1 MLSSHFHAVVVSV
14 GTIAV
19 LIFYPEFI
27 SQPITFWNSAGANV
41 LKFSVGYFAY
51 DLLVTIRSTI
61 HSRNMQTF
69 YIVHHAI
76 GGAALTYVLA
86 HKRCAGTAL
95 QCLLMEVNS
104 VVTQRRSALLYCGK
118 HNTKE
123 YVIVKYTN
131 ILTII
136 LFRLCWQ
143 LKTMNAIWHLPV
155 KQYSAPDAKV
165 ALGICGVFLF
175 LNSGILTFVIRS
187 DLIVHGSVKKD
198 LQILCS

>member
-1 MLSSHFHAVVVSV
+1 MFAFIHDIVVPLLPKPKALLPGKLEPYNEMLSSHFHAVVVSV

-19 LIFYPEFI
+19 LAFYPDFI
-27 SQPITFWNSAGANV
+27 SQPITFWNSSGANV

-51 DLLVTIRSTI
+51 DLLVTIRSTV
-61 HSRNMQTF
+61 HSRNMKTF

-118 HNTKE
+118 T
-123 YVIVKYTN
+123 
-131 ILTII
+131 
-136 LFRLCWQ
+136 
-143 LKTMNAIWHLPV
+143 
-155 KQYSAPDAKV
+155 
-165 ALGICGVFLF
+165 G
-175 LNSGILTFVIRS
+175 
-187 DLIVHGSVKKD
+187 
-198 LQILCS
+198 